1 MLMLRPL
8 SKVQN
13 LILPFISDDI
23 DQEISKLK
31 KNITE
36 LQKDIQQEVSD
47 REEGYDILNGNNRK
61 NLNMNYVVNYKTH
74 SFIAYS

>member
-1 MLMLRPL
+1 MQMLMLRPL

-47 REEGYDILNGNNRK
+47 RKSND
-61 NLNMNYVVNYKTH
+61 
-74 SFIAYS
+74 